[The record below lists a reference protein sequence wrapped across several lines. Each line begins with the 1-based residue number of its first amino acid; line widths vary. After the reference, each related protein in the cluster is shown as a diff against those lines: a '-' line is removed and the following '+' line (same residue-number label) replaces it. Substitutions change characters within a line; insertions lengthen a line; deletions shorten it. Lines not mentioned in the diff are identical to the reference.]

1 MIRHNSLIS
10 RLEDNQWLR
19 FGHSSASALSAC
31 QRETLHGIVSI
42 HFIFIKFMIRSLPR
56 VSNPNLCHSQISGTS
71 LHLAGEVLLFCHL
84 SNWEVAET
92 GSCKDRDNK
101 MAIVHSV
108 FCVEIVTPFEKN
120 YWTTFS
126 RHAKIPGDDDDDLM
140 CIFPML

>member
-120 YWTTFS
+120 Y
-126 RHAKIPGDDDDDLM
+126 
-140 CIFPML
+140 